1 MKRPIYLLSILI
13 LLLASAC
20 NQDKIKYRL
29 FYSTDEP
36 DGEISKAIKE
46 VMERNHSNVEIEL
59 VPGAGSFAN
68 LDSIADGVAD
78 IALIENFVP
87 FRDDVRTILTFYPKV
102 LHIFYFDDG
111 RPEPTSFQELLYDRV
126 VYIGEKGS
134 GSHLFM
140 EDMFEFF
147 DMDMSRFE
155 ITENIFSA
163 NTQVVIGF
171 TDIVRLKDLA
181 TLQGFKLY
189 SLDKLDNFQRGSVV
203 DAIALRFP
211 QVHPFIIPETSYREI
226 TEKPIVTVA
235 SEALLIV
242 RSGLRESF
250 VYDLT
255 KAIFNDKQDF
265 INLSPLIYRGLDEN
279 FDRTQISFPLHE
291 GARVFLDRDE
301 PGFLERYAELVGV
314 MFSIVI
320 AIASA
325 LISLSKWQRQ
335 KKKDRVDIFYR
346 ELMEIKNSSFST
358 SVDGVQKIK
367 GIQESQNKA
376 FDMLINEELEANESF
391 RIYMELSKET
401 IHELRGR
408 VKALRNRNR

>member
-1 MKRPIYLLSILI
+1 MKRPVFLLSILM
-13 LLLASAC
+13 LFLAGAC
-20 NQDKIKYRL
+20 SQEKIKYRL
-29 FYSTDEP
+29 FYTTDEP
-36 DGEISKAIKE
+36 DGEISKAIKK
-46 VMERNHSNVEIEL
+46 VMERNHNIEIEL
-59 VPGAGSFAN
+59 VPGAGSFSN
-68 LDSIADGVAD
+68 LDSIAEGVAD

-102 LHIFYFDDG
+102 LHIFYYDNG
-111 RPEPTSFQELLYDRV
+111 GPEPQSLKELLYGKGV
-126 VYIGEKGS
+126 FIGEKGT

-147 DMDMSRFE
+147 DLDRSQFE
-155 ITENIFSA
+155 IVDNIFSA
-163 NTQVVIGF
+163 NTEVVIGF
-171 TDIVRLKDLA
+171 TDIVQLKNLA

-189 SLDKLDNFQRGSVV
+189 SLDNLDNYGKGSIV
-203 DAIALRFP
+203 DAISLRYP
-211 QVHPFIIPETSYREI
+211 QVHPFVIPETSYREI
-226 TEKPIVTVA
+226 TDKPIVTVA

-250 VYDLT
+250 AYDLT
-255 KAIFNDKQDF
+255 KTIFNEKQDF
-265 INLSPLIYRGLDEN
+265 INLSPLIYSGLDEN

-301 PGFLERYAELVGV
+301 PGFFERYAELVGV
-314 MFSIVI
+314 LFSIII
-320 AIASA
+320 AIVSA

-346 ELMEIKNSSFST
+346 DLMEMKNANFKT
-358 SVDGVQKIK
+358 SAEGIEKIK

-401 IHELRGR
+401 IHEIRGR
-408 VKALRNRNR
+408 VKALKSLNK